1 MRRISA
7 QYIITNS
14 GPPLKRAVINTD
26 DDGTITGVEDNDGK
40 PDETRHVE
48 FYNGVI
54 IPGFVNCHCHLEL
67 SHLKN
72 MIRRDSGLG
81 NFVEQVRSIR
91 EINTEMIIRS
101 AREAD
106 DDMYRAGI
114 ALCADICNTTDTFG
128 IKQNSKINYYNF
140 LEVFGIDPARAR
152 RRLDE
157 ILGVAEKA
165 KEMGLPYSL
174 VPHATYSMSG
184 ELLGLLRDHTETNR
198 ITSIHFMES
207 RDESD
212 FLSQHSGNLAS
223 AYKRSGLL
231 PEKIDTAGSHAR
243 IVLEEVTPSGN
254 LILVHNTF
262 ADRETV
268 QKVRKRGN
276 TWWCLCPGSNKFIEN
291 AVPPAD
297 MLLEE
302 GCRIVVGTD
311 SLASNTRLDIL
322 SELQL
327 LQGAFPDLNIEELV
341 SWATINGAEA
351 LGKDDEFGRLEKGKK
366 PGLLLLENVDLL
378 NMKLLHDT
386 TVTRLA

>member
-14 GPPLKRAVINTD
+14 GPPLKRAVIITD
-26 DDGTITGVEDNDGK
+26 DNGTITAIEDTAGK
-40 PDETRHVE
+40 LDETRQVE
-48 FYNGVI
+48 FYNGII
-54 IPGFVNCHCHLEL
+54 IPAFVNCHCHLEL

-72 MIRRDSGLG
+72 MIRSGSGLG

-106 DDMYRAGI
+106 NDMYMSGI
-114 ALCADICNTTDTFG
+114 TLCADICNTTDTFG
-128 IKQNSKINYYNF
+128 IKQNSKIEYFNL

-157 ILGVAEKA
+157 ILRVAEKA

-184 ELLGLLRDHTETNR
+184 ELLRLLRYHTETNR

-207 RDESD
+207 PDESD
-212 FLSQHSGNLAS
+212 FLSEHSGNLAS
-223 AYKRSGLL
+223 SYERSGLL

-243 IVLEEVTPSGN
+243 IVLDKVTPSGN

-268 QKVRKRGN
+268 KKVMERGN

-291 AVPPAD
+291 TIPPAD

-322 SELQL
+322 SELLL
-327 LQGAFPDLNIEELV
+327 LQEAFPDLSMEELV

-351 LGKDDEFGRLEKGKK
+351 LGKGDELGKLEIGKK